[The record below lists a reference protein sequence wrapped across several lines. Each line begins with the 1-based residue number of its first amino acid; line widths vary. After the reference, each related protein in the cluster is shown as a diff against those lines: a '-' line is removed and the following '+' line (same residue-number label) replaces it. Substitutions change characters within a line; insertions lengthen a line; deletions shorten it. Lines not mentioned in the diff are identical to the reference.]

1 MRAMDAEEP
10 IAAEVGGADGVES
23 APGSVGGGGAGGGR
37 GGRSGAGAVSGAG
50 AGAKLGSGADLQ
62 VGTDPQVGA
71 DSRAGTDLR
80 AAGLKAMREA
90 LPGVFP
96 EGDDLDLRDGRL
108 GEELVEIGLTSVW
121 GALWAREG
129 LSRRDRSLVTLG
141 ILIALGAETE
151 LRTHVRIARTNGL
164 TEDEIAEVIYHAT
177 GYAGFPA
184 ATAARNAA
192 REALAD

>member
-1 MRAMDAEEP
+1 M
-10 IAAEVGGADGVES
+10 
-23 APGSVGGGGAGGGR
+23 
-37 GGRSGAGAVSGAG
+37 SGAGAKV
-50 AGAKLGSGADLQ
+50 GSGADPQ
-62 VGTDPQVGA
+62 VGPDPQVGA
-71 DSRAGTDLR
+71 DLRAGTDLR

-129 LSRRDRSLVTLG
+129 LGRRDRSLVTLG

-164 TEDEIAEVIYHAT
+164 TKDEIAEVIYHAT